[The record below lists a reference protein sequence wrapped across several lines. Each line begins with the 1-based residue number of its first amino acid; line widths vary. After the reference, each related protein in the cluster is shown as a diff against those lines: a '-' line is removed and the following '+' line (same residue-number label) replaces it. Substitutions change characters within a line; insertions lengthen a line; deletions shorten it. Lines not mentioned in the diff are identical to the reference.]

1 MSAEK
6 SADQM
11 GYRIGIDTGGT
22 FTDIVLLD
30 EETGEV
36 ITRKVA
42 STPEEPGLAVLEGLH
57 ALGKPPGSIVSLV
70 LGTTTT
76 TNAAVQ
82 RKGAAVFYLTTA
94 GFEDVPHLQR
104 ADKPDPYDLQ
114 WVKPRA
120 LVSRR
125 NCLGVAERIGP
136 EGQVLKALTEQEL
149 VRMGDRVAAWLAET
163 NSPSSSTTGFDDHAV
178 AVNLLFSYANGA
190 HERAIAAYLGRRF
203 PGLSVSLSS
212 EVSPLWREYER
223 ASTTILDAFTR
234 PMLRRFLI
242 GLEQRLKAEGY
253 AAPLS
258 VMKSNGGQMLAAAA
272 VDRPIHLLLSGLA
285 GGVIAGRA
293 AGAAHGCHN
302 VITFDMGG
310 TSTDVA
316 VIVEGELT
324 NTTEYQ
330 LEFGQ
335 PVSIPSLDV
344 ITIGAGGGSIA
355 WVDKGGLLKVGPHSA
370 GAAPGPACYALGGSS
385 ATVTD
390 ANLVLGRLGPDSL
403 LDGAMTLD
411 PAAAFRALQPL
422 AQRLDTS
429 VDEAALAIIAITN
442 ENMANSIRVLTVERG
457 IDPRNFALVA
467 FGGAGPMHGAEVA
480 QILGI
485 RHVIVPPD
493 PGVASALGALL
504 TTPRVDAQRTYVR
517 RGENVSVEEL
527 NAVLADLQRGA
538 RADLAAEGHAET
550 PDIRTT
556 VSMRYLGQS
565 HELDVPV
572 IDGRLADDA
581 LATLVERY
589 HLRHEASY
597 GYRIAGE
604 RIEIT
609 GCSVAASCRGGSPEV
624 RREHPTTTQA
634 VLNHREVRDGLSR
647 SEWPVHSRDAL
658 RPDST
663 LVGPAI
669 VEGYDAA
676 VLLPKGIEGRVA
688 ADGTVIL
695 TGPATS
701 AEAPNPTEA
710 VTLSIINNAF
720 VNICREMGT
729 AMVRTAYS
737 PIFNESRDFSCALFD
752 RRGQL
757 LAQGEYCPAQLGA
770 IVYTVE
776 CLLRELGG
784 RVLAPGDVV
793 IHNDPYRGGCHMPEH
808 LLVKPIY
815 HEGELVA
822 YAAII
827 AHLAE
832 IGGMVVGSFAATAT
846 EVFQEGL
853 RLPPV
858 LLMRRGERV
867 QEVWDI
873 MMANHRTP
881 RHTWGDLH
889 AMLGALSVAEQRFH
903 ALCAKYGAPFL
914 TAASAALLDYA
925 ERWMRA
931 EIAAIPDGIYEFAD
945 YLEDDGVEASPVRM
959 RVKVTVAGERFVA
972 DYTASDRQA
981 RGPVNATRGVTI
993 SATYNALYQL
1003 ADKAI
1008 PRNAG
1013 CYRAVEVLTRPGSC
1027 LDVAFPAPSVG
1038 GNTETQPRIVFLVLG
1053 ALARAVPDRVSASE
1067 GCTACNFLIGG
1078 ENSKTG
1084 EYFAHYHFEASGWG
1098 GRAAADGNDV
1108 QNHIIGNCRITPIE
1122 VFETRFPITVL
1133 SYGLLPDSGGAGR
1146 FRGGLG
1152 SRRVMRIDA
1161 PEMRASM
1168 LMDYTQH
1175 GPWPL
1180 FGGQPGRPAK
1190 ASVRKAGSDRFV
1202 PFSEAFGTKSASKFA
1217 DVRLIQGDEVCIESC
1232 GGAGYGDPRQRDVEL
1247 IALDVADGFVSKE
1260 AAAALYGCTTIGWSA
1275 TRTRTLV

>member
-6 SADQM
+6 PADKM

-22 FTDIVLLD
+22 FTDIVLID

-42 STPEEPGLAVLEGLH
+42 STPKDPGLAVLEGLH
-57 ALGKPPGSIVSLV
+57 ALGKPPGSIVSLI

-76 TNAAVQ
+76 TNAVVQ
-82 RKGAAVFYLTTA
+82 RKGAAVFYVTTG
-94 GFEDVPHLQR
+94 GFEDVPHLLR

-120 LVSRR
+120 LISRR

-136 EGQVLKALTEQEL
+136 EGQVLKPLTEEEL

-163 NSPSSSTTGFDDHAV
+163 NSPSSSARGFDDRAV
-178 AVNLLFSYANGA
+178 AVNLLFSYANAA
-190 HERAIAAYLGRRF
+190 HERTIGAYLGKRF

-223 ASTTILDAFTR
+223 ANTTILDAFTR
-234 PMLRRFLI
+234 PMLKRFLI
-242 GLEQRLKAEGY
+242 GLEQKLKAEGY

-272 VDRPIHLLLSGLA
+272 VDRPIQLLLSGLS

-293 AGAAHGCHN
+293 AGAAHGCDN

-316 VIVEGELT
+316 VVVAGELT
-324 NTTEYQ
+324 YTTEYQ

-335 PVSIPSLDV
+335 PVSLPSLDV

-355 WVDKGGLLKVGPHSA
+355 WVDKGGLVKVGPHSA
-370 GAAPGPACYALGGSS
+370 GAAPGPACYGLGG
-385 ATVTD
+385 TQPTMTD
-390 ANLVLGRLGPDSL
+390 ANLVLGRLGPNSL
-403 LDGAMTLD
+403 LGGAINLD

-422 AQRLDTS
+422 AQRLEIS
-429 VDEAALAIIAITN
+429 VDKAALAIIATAN

-467 FGGAGPMHGAEVA
+467 FGGAGPLHGAEVA

-485 RHVIVPPD
+485 PQVIVPPD

-517 RGENVSVEEL
+517 RGENVRVEEL
-527 NAVLADLQRGA
+527 NGVLADLQRIA

-550 PDIRTT
+550 PDIRAS

-572 IDGRLADDA
+572 TDGRLAQDA
-581 LATLVERY
+581 LTSLVERY
-589 HLRHEASY
+589 HQRHEESY

-609 GCSVAASCRGGSPEV
+609 GCSVTASCRGAGSPEA
-624 RREHPTTTQA
+624 RRKHSTTA
-634 VLNHREVRDGLSR
+634 PAAPNHRDVNDGASR
-647 SEWPVHSRDAL
+647 SEWPIYQREAL

-676 VLLPKGIEGRVA
+676 LLLPKGIEGRVA
-688 ADGTVIL
+688 ADGAVIME
-695 TGPATS
+695 GRAS
-701 AEAPNPTEA
+701 SVGAPSPTEA
-710 VTLSIINNAF
+710 VTLGIISNAF

-776 CLLRELGG
+776 CLLRELCG

-793 IHNDPYRGGCHMPEH
+793 IHNDPYRGGCHMPEY

-815 HEGELVA
+815 YDGELVA

-858 LLMRRGERV
+858 LLMRGGERV

-889 AMLGALSVAEQRFH
+889 AMLGALNVAEQRFN
-903 ALCAKYGAPFL
+903 ALCSKFGSPFL

-931 EIAAIPDGIYEFAD
+931 EIAAIPDGIYEFED
-945 YLEDDGVEASPVRM
+945 YLEDDGIEAGPVWM
-959 RVKVTVAGERFVA
+959 RVKVTVAGERFTA
-972 DYTASDRQA
+972 DYTSSDRQA
-981 RGPVNATRGVTI
+981 RGPINATRGVTI

-1013 CYRAVEVLTRPGSC
+1013 CYRTVEVLTRPGSC

-1053 ALARAVPDRVSASE
+1053 ALAGALPERVSASE

-1078 ENSKTG
+1078 QNPKTG

-1146 FRGGLG
+1146 FRGGLA

-1180 FGGQPGRPAK
+1180 FGGQPGRPGK
-1190 ASVRKAGSDRFV
+1190 VSVRRAGSDRFAS
-1202 PFSEAFGTKSASKFA
+1202 FSEAFGTKSASKFA
-1217 DVRLIQGDEVCIESC
+1217 DVRLIRGDEVCIESC
-1232 GGAGYGDPRQRDVEL
+1232 GGAGYGDPRQRDLEL
-1247 IALDVADGFVSKE
+1247 IIRDIADG
-1260 AAAALYGCTTIGWSA
+1260 L
-1275 TRTRTLV
+1275 